1 MTSWAYKWEV
11 IGKNKFQ
18 KLWKNNKRKSIF
30 PSYRV
35 IVASSLEIMREM
47 FKENVFSG
55 RTDMHIMA
63 SKQHAKLGTAVT
75 IEFN

>member
-1 MTSWAYKWEV
+1 
-11 IGKNKFQ
+11 
-18 KLWKNNKRKSIF
+18 
-30 PSYRV
+30 
-35 IVASSLEIMREM
+35 MREM